1 VRTHNQQVA
10 VLLALLSLAVVSVA
24 WGEVIGKTAR
34 PLDGK
39 PARVSESTLGDLVA
53 DAVRASLNAN
63 IAFVQASQIR
73 PGLLP
78 TGDLTREALVSSLLF
93 PDEPTVVVEMPG
105 RMVKEALER
114 GLAFLPRP
122 STMFLQVSGVSV
134 TFRATDPLGRRI
146 SEITVGGAVIS
157 ADKTYQVA
165 MPGSLAKGAMG
176 YDRVFTDLK
185 IKQTGPSLSEA
196 LTRYVRANPNVNI
209 VAGQRLRDLSRT
221 QAGGGK
227 Q

>member
-1 VRTHNQQVA
+1 MRTHSTQVA
-10 VLLALLSLAVVSVA
+10 ALLALLSLAVVSVGR
-24 WGEVIGKTAR
+24 GEVLGKTAQ

-39 PARVSESTLGDLVA
+39 SARVSESTLGDLVA
-53 DAVRASLNAN
+53 DGVRTSLNAD

-73 PGLLP
+73 PDLLP
-78 TGDLTREALVSSLLF
+78 AGDLTREALVSSLLF

-105 RMVKEALER
+105 WMVTDTLER

-134 TFRATDPLGRRI
+134 TFRATDPMGRRI
-146 SEITVGGAVIS
+146 SEITVGGAAI
-157 ADKTYQVA
+157 AANKTYQVA
-165 MPGSLAKGAMG
+165 LPSSLAKGAMG
-176 YDRVFTDLK
+176 YYRVFTDLK
-185 IKQTGPSLSEA
+185 VKQTGPSLSEA

-221 QAGGGK
+221 QSGGAK

>member
-1 VRTHNQQVA
+1 
-10 VLLALLSLAVVSVA
+10 LSLAVVSVGR
-24 WGEVIGKTAR
+24 GEVLGKTAQ

-39 PARVSESTLGDLVA
+39 SARVSESTLGDLVA
-53 DAVRASLNAN
+53 DGVRTSLNAD

-73 PGLLP
+73 PDLLP
-78 TGDLTREALVSSLLF
+78 AGDLTREALVSSLLF

-105 RMVKEALER
+105 WMVTDTLER

-134 TFRATDPLGRRI
+134 TFRATDPMGRRI
-146 SEITVGGAVIS
+146 SEITVGGAAI
-157 ADKTYQVA
+157 AANKTYQVA
-165 MPGSLAKGAMG
+165 LPSSLAKGAMG
-176 YDRVFTDLK
+176 YYRVFTDLK
-185 IKQTGPSLSEA
+185 VKQTGPSLSEA

-221 QAGGGK
+221 QSGGAK